1 MFTFLLFEFI
11 KLSKFEL
18 EREGGARLDTDQLD
32 TTNHSDR
39 CLEIFHCSSAVSGSC
54 SIDSCPNEGHP
65 ERELPQTTD
74 QSKVVNLVSR
84 TSIV

>member
-1 MFTFLLFEFI
+1 MKEKVFYYLKDMIVSLCIIFVKNTKIFKKIYVYISPLRLNPFEFI

-18 EREGGARLDTDQLD
+18 
-32 TTNHSDR
+32 
-39 CLEIFHCSSAVSGSC
+39 
-54 SIDSCPNEGHP
+54 

-84 TSIV
+84 L